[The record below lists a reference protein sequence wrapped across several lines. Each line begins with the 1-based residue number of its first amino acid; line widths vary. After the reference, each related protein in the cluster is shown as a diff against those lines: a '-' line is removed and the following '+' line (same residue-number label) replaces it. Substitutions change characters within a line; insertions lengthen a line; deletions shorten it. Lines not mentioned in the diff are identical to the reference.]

1 MTVHRIVSTFYLALL
16 PLAHAALSQ
25 QSQPT
30 ALPSSRDIRL
40 DVAIDAKSSLPPARL
55 TQQDFTVL
63 DNKASRPI
71 TSFKVMNSAEE
82 PVSVII
88 IVDAVNIPYPVL
100 AWSRQGVEK
109 FLKAN
114 EGQVPYPTAVAVLT
128 DQGIQIEDKLST
140 NGIALSDSLEQ
151 HTIGL
156 REITRDSQWGALD
169 RMQICL
175 KAFDQLVAFAPS
187 LPGRKIVIWISP
199 GWPLISGAQIEISAR
214 QEQEIFN
221 EIVDYSTRLRQIDLT
236 VYDIN
241 PIGAS
246 ESLQEASEYQSYLK
260 GVSKPYQAQFGDLS
274 LQVLSIQ
281 SGGLAV
287 EGNSDVAG
295 TIEKI
300 LADAQ
305 SWYRIGFD
313 PLPGDK
319 PNDYHHIEVKVD
331 RPGFAART
339 RDGYYSNPLAANPGH

>member
-1 MTVHRIVSTFYLALL
+1 VTVHRIVCTFFLALL
-16 PLAHAALSQ
+16 PSVHAAFAQ
-25 QSQPT
+25 QPQPAVPPT
-30 ALPSSRDIRL
+30 SRDIHL
-40 DVAIDAKSSLPPARL
+40 DVAIDSKSGLPPARL

-63 DNKASRPI
+63 DNKAPRPI
-71 TSFKVMNSAEE
+71 TSFKIMTSAED
-82 PVSVII
+82 PVSVIV

-140 NGIALSDSLEQ
+140 DGNALSDSLER

-187 LPGRKIVIWISP
+187 LPGRKIVLWISP

-221 EIVDYSTRLRQIDLT
+221 QVVDYSTRLRQTDLT
-236 VYDIN
+236 LYDIN

-274 LQVLSIQ
+274 LQVLAIQ
-281 SGGLAV
+281 SGGLAI

-295 TIEKI
+295 TIQKI

-305 SWYRIGFD
+305 SWYRIAFD
-313 PLPGDK
+313 PVPADK
-319 PNDYHHIEVKVD
+319 PNDYHHIEIKVD
-331 RPGFAART
+331 RPGFTART
-339 RDGYYSNPLAANPGH
+339 RDGYYSNSLAANPAH